1 MKYKTSVEIQSRKAA
16 LQKRCKELV
25 DLVKAEIREMTEE
38 EKTEFEAA
46 KAEIIQLNKDLEELK
61 AKLAS
66 YELPSDDDMYD
77 DMDDDEIELNKK
89 KCKRSDMKEFKLVNA
104 INSIVNNKPLS
115 EEDRN
120 YIAQGEKEMRDAG
133 LNYAGQIQMRAT
145 IEAGTKT
152 QGKEVVA
159 TEKMPILE
167 AIKNNLVLVEA
178 GANFMTNLRGDISI
192 PVYDGTNVAWGTE
205 TGAATDGAGKFT
217 EVNLSPKRLTAFVD
231 ISKQMLNQQSDD
243 VEALIRR
250 DIANAISQK
259 LESTILGKEAGDNT
273 KPAGIF
279 AVDSKVVKSVN
290 NYAAVLGME
299 EGFEGKNYGEKVWIV
314 SPKAKSTL
322 KAKDKGTDTGNYL
335 IQNGEMDGYKVI
347 CSANLPANYLAFGDF
362 SDLVLCQWGSLDIC
376 VDPFSQA
383 VNGKIRI
390 VVNAYFDAK
399 LRRASSVIG
408 GTTQQA

>member
-1 MKYKTSVEIQSRKAA
+1 MNKYKTSVEILSRKAD

-25 DLVKAEIREMTEE
+25 DLVRTEIREMTDE

-46 KAEIIQLNKDLEELK
+46 KAEIIQLNQDLEELK
-61 AKLAS
+61 AKLAA
-66 YELPSDDDMYD
+66 YELPTDDV
-77 DMDDDEIELNKK
+77 DDEIEMNKK
-89 KCKRSDMKEFKLVNA
+89 KTQCRNNMKQFRLINA

-145 IEAGTKT
+145 IEAGTES
-152 QGKEVVA
+152 QGKEVVSV
-159 TEKMPILE
+159 EKLPILE

-192 PVYDGTNVAWGTE
+192 PTYDGTNVAWGTE
-205 TGAATDGAGKFT
+205 TGTATDGAGTFA

-279 AVDSKVVKSVN
+279 ANDSAVVKSVN

-314 SPKAKSTL
+314 SPKAKSAL
-322 KAKDKGTDTGNYL
+322 KQKDKGTDTGNYL

-362 SDLVLCQWGSLDIC
+362 SDLVVGQWGALDIT
-376 VDPFSQA
+376 VDPYSQA

-408 GTTQQA
+408 GSTQA